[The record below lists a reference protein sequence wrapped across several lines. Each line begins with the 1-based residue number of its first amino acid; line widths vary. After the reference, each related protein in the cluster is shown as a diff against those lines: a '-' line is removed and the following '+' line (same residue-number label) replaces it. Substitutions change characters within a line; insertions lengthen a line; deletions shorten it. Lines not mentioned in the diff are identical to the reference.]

1 MSSHLPPTTYTVTF
15 YDMVDMSACDA
26 STGGTGSG
34 SVNPVPP
41 PLHGL
46 VPVKPRHLL
55 SSDIPLSS
63 LHRHFNDHHTIHMHA
78 HPLFHALTPISY
90 HIPSQ
95 PNYPHPFG
103 SRSRSRFLGK
113 TPSVSGSSLMD
124 LRTQISLLVTSSL
137 LASMLNRC
145 LNESDDTRHGIAYG
159 DASYTLPLQ
168 VTGCTI
174 LCCVCYIPLLL
185 SFFCYPLPR
194 DRTLD
199 SGSRCFLSFGVP
211 TITLDLH
218 FLHSRFSLRKHIH
231 YIATPILCVFLPLT
245 RIPQSPYSYTV
256 SPTTHRHPLH
266 RTTMM
271 RSD

>member
-1 MSSHLPPTTYTVTF
+1 MRCIHRRHGVGVCQSCTSTITWSCACKTSPSPFFRYSTLVTTSPFQRSPYHTHACTPPRP
-15 YDMVDMSACDA
+15 C
-26 STGGTGSG
+26 
-34 SVNPVPP
+34 
-41 PLHGL
+41 
-46 VPVKPRHLL
+46 
-55 SSDIPLSS
+55 
-63 LHRHFNDHHTIHMHA
+63 
-78 HPLFHALTPISY
+78 
-90 HIPSQ
+90 
-95 PNYPHPFG
+95 PHPYLIPNPNPTNPNHPHPSG

-168 VTGCTI
+168 VTACTI

-199 SGSRCFLSFGVP
+199 SGSRCFLSSGVP

-218 FLHSRFSLRKHIH
+218 FLHSRFTLRKHIH
-231 YIATPILCVFLPLT
+231 
-245 RIPQSPYSYTV
+245 
-256 SPTTHRHPLH
+256 
-266 RTTMM
+266 
-271 RSD
+271 